1 MWNIDLVQLISV
13 IDPLNYVSLHQS
25 GIINL
30 VVGSPIYL
38 AKVLGVITCQGS
50 VEVSEL
56 SLSLG
61 RRLFCQLIK
70 EFPLPVVNQF
80 TYTNYQ

>member
-25 GIINL
+25 GINL
-30 VVGSPIYL
+30 VVGSSIYL
-38 AKVLGVITCQGS
+38 AKVLGVITCQGG

-56 SLSLG
+56 GLSLG
-61 RRLFCQLIK
+61 GRLFCQLIK

-80 TYTNYQ
+80 TY